1 MAGRHG
7 LPPPH
12 KHVLV
17 PQVSVELPL
26 LLPSSEESL
35 TVSIVTCLT
44 WLYSAP
50 VLEAWWGRA
59 AWERQAAADA
69 MEALGAVLSCPV
81 CVELFTPAVLL
92 LSCSHN
98 FCKQCLEL
106 ILTCQ
111 NCTHSNGQFCCPVCR
126 KVREAWGPSAP
137 EIADFFLVITSWIYS
152 ITELGIFG
160 LQNEDWL
167 ARTHISGGLSGG
179 GWGEGLEDMV
189 GPRAGATGRHALWFN
204 VREKVLTEPPR
215 DKICQFSLIQYVLG

>member
-1 MAGRHG
+1 M
-7 LPPPH
+7 PPPH

-35 TVSIVTCLT
+35 AVSIVTCLT

-81 CVELFTPAVLL
+81 CMELFSPPVLL

-106 ILTCQ
+106 ILVCQ
-111 NCTHSNGQFCCPVCR
+111 NCTHGNGQFCCPVCR
-126 KVREAWGPSAP
+126 KV
-137 EIADFFLVITSWIYS
+137 IYLRGRG
-152 ITELGIFG
+152 TNG
-160 LQNEDWL
+160 LQRNIL
-167 ARTHISGGLSGG
+167 AENILEKFKEELEMLHTKDQNQLAQTCEKHGESVNLVFNYTFSFILFLLSY
-179 GWGEGLEDMV
+179 
-189 GPRAGATGRHALWFN
+189 P
-204 VREKVLTEPPR
+204 
-215 DKICQFSLIQYVLG
+215 ICQITR